1 MPGGEPVG
9 SRGEGAPAWVLGTV
23 VLAALILVVLAV
35 VFLAEFVFESST
47 PDDAVTASP
56 TSGAMAIDT
65 DTTLGVLVAPAE
77 GGPGDNPF
85 VGSWVAD
92 DAPVGTELR
101 LLISNTGMFETW
113 DEIVISGA
121 CAGGLVTSSG
131 GGELTESNFTIAES
145 DKRTC
150 HPADGS
156 DFPLPTGKG
165 FTSVWDYDLA
175 TDTIVLTVLNRDG
188 VPVESGTCYTRRGTD
203 SCA

>member
-1 MPGGEPVG
+1 M
-9 SRGEGAPAWVLGTV
+9 
-23 VLAALILVVLAV
+23 
-35 VFLAEFVFESST
+35 
-47 PDDAVTASP
+47 
-56 TSGAMAIDT
+56 
-65 DTTLGVLVAPAE
+65 
-77 GGPGDNPF
+77 
-85 VGSWVAD
+85 
-92 DAPVGTELR
+92 GTELR

-156 DFPLPTGKG
+156 DAFPLLTGPG

-175 TDTIVLTVLNRDG
+175 TDTIVLTVFNRDG
-188 VPVESGTCYTRRGTD
+188 VPVELGTCYTRRGTD

>member
-1 MPGGEPVG
+1 
-9 SRGEGAPAWVLGTV
+9 
-23 VLAALILVVLAV
+23 V
-35 VFLAEFVFESST
+35 VFLVEFVFESST
-47 PDDAVTASP
+47 PDDAPTASP
-56 TSGAMAIDT
+56 TSGAMTIDT

-77 GGPGDNPF
+77 GGPRDSPF

-92 DAPVGTELR
+92 DVPVGTELR
-101 LLISNTGMFETW
+101 LLISNTGMFEIW

-131 GGELTESNFTIAES
+131 SGELTESNFTIGES

-156 DFPLPTGKG
+156 NAFPLSTGNG

-175 TDTIVLTVLNRDG
+175 TDTIVLTIFNPDG

-203 SCA
+203 SCV